1 MLKTLKLLAYLE
13 NAALEV
19 AEAMAVHLSYY
30 NLPSIVRKV
39 VN

>member
-1 MLKTLKLLAYLE
+1 MLKTLGLLAYLE

-19 AEAMAVHLSYY
+19 AEALAVPLSYH
-30 NLPSIVRKV
+30 NLSTIVRKV